1 MKVDEMQKM
10 IELKKKAI
18 ENIKE
23 VQEMIKQ
30 GKQGGSW

>member
-1 MKVDEMQKM
+1 MEIKIDEMQKM
-10 IELKKKAI
+10 IELKKKAM

-30 GKQGGSW
+30 GK